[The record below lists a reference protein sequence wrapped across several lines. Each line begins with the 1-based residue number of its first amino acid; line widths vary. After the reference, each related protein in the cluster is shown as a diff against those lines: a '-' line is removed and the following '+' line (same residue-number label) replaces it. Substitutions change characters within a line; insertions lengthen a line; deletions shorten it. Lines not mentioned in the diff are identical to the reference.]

1 MPRLPSTDLQY
12 QKLLEKLQDISPEV
26 EPVKVLKSRVYKV
39 LDSHILICAA
49 SLGVRERYFY
59 GINYI
64 TIEEI
69 ANLDNPFIVF
79 ICGSIENCVI
89 VPAETLFSHLHELS
103 HDRNGEYKINLD
115 SAGNII
121 LKGRNNT
128 FDSTPYR
135 NAWNLLVDSPNI
147 TKSKNTIEQSF
158 HSILQGRLIEVGNIR
173 GFQTFCPNKSK
184 LFNGRFLSDIAT
196 LDTCPN
202 LQFSDYDVLRQI
214 DVLWFRERGS
224 NLIPECGFEVEIST
238 GTWSGV
244 GRLASLF
251 DYTNTRLYVI
261 SDDGKKYKQ
270 AMNSFPEYISRYEH
284 IYTESL
290 GELYSAEIG
299 LRNLRQ
305 KVGL

>member
-1 MPRLPSTDLQY
+1 MPRLQSTDLQY
-12 QKLLEKLQDISPEV
+12 QALLEKLKKISTDI
-26 EPVKVLKSRVYKV
+26 EPVKVLKSRVYKI
-39 LDSHILICAA
+39 LESHILIRAA
-49 SLGVRERYFY
+49 SLSVKQRYFY

-79 ICGSIENCVI
+79 ICDSIENCIVI
-89 VPAETLFSHLHELS
+89 PAKVLVSHLHELS

-115 SAGNII
+115 IEGNII
-121 LKGRNNT
+121 LKGRNNILPCT
-128 FDSTPYR
+128 EYK
-135 NAWNLLVDSPNI
+135 NAWNLVIDPTSTV
-147 TKSKNTIEQSF
+147 TKSTVEQSF
-158 HSILQGRLIEVGNIR
+158 HTILQGRLLEVGNLR

-184 LFNGRFLSDIAT
+184 LFNGRYLSEIAT
-196 LDTCPN
+196 LDTCPD
-202 LQFSDYDVLRQI
+202 LQFSEYEVLRQI

-251 DYTNTRLYVI
+251 DYANTRLYVV
-261 SDDGKKYKQ
+261 SDNSKKYIQ
-270 AMNSFPEYISRYEH
+270 VMNSFPEYNQRYKH
-284 IYTESL
+284 IYTEDL

-299 LRNLRQ
+299 LRELRQ
-305 KVGL
+305 KIGL